1 MRKHLPPQTESSFYP
16 SQLKGDDFAD
26 TLFRKRSTDGFPAE
40 VLEKYGYNKVTFSEA
55 NLPGYT
61 PQTEESEHDENALG
75 GYGEHDNKTS
85 AARNSSP
92 SSNSQMSLGTAREDR
107 DYASSGEDELES
119 ESEEEDDDERYSDV
133 KDGISESEFQFP
145 MGASVEASAS
155 PPVKV
160 DPAVVEDMPS
170 ETEGF
175 IQQVEPPKKR
185 GRGRPRKEAVTKS
198 IQTSLHSVVGSIGA
212 SRSSSHTG
220 SAFPDPQPL
229 ASPLVSSSKRKAR
242 DADLGDSNEDKAVI
256 EPPTTKK
263 IKTSIQI
270 GRNAGKSKAVT
281 PRATSPPRASSKVD
295 PSDAPGVDV
304 MSGVSSASDARPIK
318 EQVKGSQ
325 PPLSSMP
332 GQNFQQQPQSATFDI
347 DKQGRDFGRFY
358 HRMERAT
365 DEVIDSIG
373 NIKETLCFLDES
385 PSERLEALYKRCWG
399 PDWQKVRVELT
410 KSFGFLTPDVTMS
423 VMSAYLFEDVLNQQ
437 ASFHDVRTKQ
447 LELKG
452 TMGRAILRTLD
463 LENGGE
469 HQSRQ
474 VEVIHY

>member
-26 TLFRKRSTDGFPAE
+26 TLFRKGSTDGFPTE
-40 VLEKYGYNKVTFSEA
+40 VLEKYGYNKATFSEA
-55 NLPGYT
+55 ALPGYT
-61 PQTEESEHDENALG
+61 PQIEESEHDENALG
-75 GYGEHDNKTS
+75 GYGEHGNKTS

-92 SSNSQMSLGTAREDR
+92 SSNSQMSHGTAREDK
-107 DYASSGEDELES
+107 DYASSGEEELES
-119 ESEEEDDDERYSDV
+119 KSEEEEDDERYSDV

-185 GRGRPRKEAVTKS
+185 GRGRPRKEAVPES
-198 IQTSLHSVVGSIGA
+198 AQRSLHSVVGNTGA
-212 SRSSSHTG
+212 SRSSSHSG
-220 SAFPDPQPL
+220 SVFLNQQPR
-229 ASPLVSSSKRKAR
+229 ARPLVKPGKRKAR
-242 DADLGDSNEDKAVI
+242 DADLGDSNEDGVTI
-256 EPPTTKK
+256 EPPATKK
-263 IKTSIQI
+263 IKTSIKI
-270 GRNAGKSKAVT
+270 GRNAGKSTAVT
-281 PRATSPPRASSKVD
+281 PGAASPPGASSKVD
-295 PSDAPGVDV
+295 ASKAPEADVVPGASPANDAH
-304 MSGVSSASDARPIK
+304 PIEK
-318 EQVKGSQ
+318 EVKGSRS
-325 PPLSSMP
+325 PPTAMP

-358 HRMERAT
+358 HLMERAT

-373 NIKETLCFLDES
+373 SIKETLCFLDES